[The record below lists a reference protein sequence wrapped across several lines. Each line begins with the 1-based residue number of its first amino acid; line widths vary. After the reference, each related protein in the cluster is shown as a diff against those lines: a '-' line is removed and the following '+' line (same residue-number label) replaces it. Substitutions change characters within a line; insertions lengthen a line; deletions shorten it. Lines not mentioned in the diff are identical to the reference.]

1 MSDHATHLAPGQVIL
16 SRLSGVA
23 TSGLTT
29 AILVAV
35 LIVMPVMLGG
45 SWIFTLGLCFANS
58 IGVLAVSLLVRY
70 GGEVSI
76 GHTFFTALGAYS
88 VGVLDTS
95 YGISLWASVPL
106 ALLLGVM
113 FGLLFAWPS
122 RNLHGIYLA
131 VTTLALALA
140 VPEMINNFD
149 TLTGGYE
156 GLYVATPFIPGIE
169 MGLQRYYVAL
179 FLLVLVCLAVARLRR
194 SRQGMALLLA
204 KTNAAAADA
213 FGTRR
218 VWARLSIMGISGGIG
233 AICGA
238 ALAFSGSTVS
248 PGGFT
253 FWQAI
258 FLLVGSVVS
267 FYGLS
272 LTRVLIGGAF
282 VTLVPQLLSASGAW
296 IPVLYGLALLGMILL
311 GHYLP
316 RIREM
321 MSRKSEAA

>member
-1 MSDHATHLAPGQVIL
+1 M
-16 SRLSGVA
+16 SRLSELA

-29 AILVAV
+29 AVVVAV
-35 LIVMPVMLGG
+35 LIFLPLLLGG
-45 SWIFTLGLCFANS
+45 SWTFTLGLCFANS

-88 VGVLDTS
+88 VGVLDTR

-106 ALLLGVM
+106 ALLLGVV

-149 TLTGGYE
+149 VLTGGYE
-156 GLYVATPFIPGIE
+156 GLYVATPFIPGVE

-179 FLLVLVCLAVARLRR
+179 FMLVIVCLAVARLRL

-204 KTNAAAADA
+204 KAHPAAADA

-218 VWARLSIMGISGGIG
+218 VWARVSIMGISGGIG

-238 ALAFSGSTVS
+238 TLAFSGSTVS

-311 GHYLP
+311 GHYMP
-316 RIREM
+316 RIRNAM
-321 MSRKSEAA
+321 NRKAEAN

>member
-1 MSDHATHLAPGQVIL
+1 MSSAP
-16 SRLSGVA
+16 
-23 TSGLTT
+23 SGLTRFGALVSPGAIT
-29 AILVAV
+29 AILTALLV
-35 LIVMPVMLGG
+35 VMPFLLGG
-45 SWIFTLGLCFANS
+45 SWTFTLGLCFANS

-88 VGVLDTS
+88 VGVLDTR

-106 ALLLGVM
+106 ALFLGVI
-113 FGLLFAWPS
+113 FGIVFAWPS

-149 TLTGGYE
+149 ALTGGYE
-156 GLYVATPFIPGIE
+156 GLYVATPLIPGAD
-169 MGLQRYYVAL
+169 MGLQRYFAAL
-179 FLLVLVCLAVARLRR
+179 VMLVLVCLAVARLRL

-204 KTNAAAADA
+204 KTHPAAADA

-218 VWARLSIMGISGGIG
+218 VWARLSVVAISGGIG
-233 AICGA
+233 ALCGA
-238 ALAFSGSTVS
+238 TLAFSGSTVS

-272 LTRVLIGGAF
+272 LPRVLIGGAF
-282 VTLVPQLLSASGAW
+282 VTLVPQLLSSSGAW
-296 IPVLYGLALLGMILL
+296 IPVFYGLALLGMILL

-316 RIREM
+316 RIRKALN
-321 MSRKSEAA
+321 RTSEVE

>member
-1 MSDHATHLAPGQVIL
+1 MSDQATTMITERPLLHRMQGFAATGIPGAALIAAL
-16 SRLSGVA
+16 
-23 TSGLTT
+23 
-29 AILVAV
+29 AV
-35 LIVMPVMLGG
+35 LPFLLGG
-45 SWIFTLGLCFANS
+45 SWTFTLGLCFANS

-76 GHTFFTALGAYS
+76 GHTFFTALGAYA
-88 VGVLDTS
+88 VGVLDTR

-106 ALLLGVM
+106 ALLLGVVL
-113 FGLLFAWPS
+113 GVGFAWPS

-140 VPEMINNFD
+140 VPELINNLD
-149 TLTGGYE
+149 GITGGYE
-156 GLYVATPFIPGIE
+156 GLYVATPFLPWAP

-179 FLLVLVCLAVARLRR
+179 VMLIAICLAVARFRQ

-204 KTNAAAADA
+204 KTHPAAADA

-218 VWARLSIMGISGGIG
+218 VWARISVMGISGGIG
-233 AICGA
+233 ALCGA
-238 ALAFSGSTVS
+238 TLAFSGSTVS

-272 LTRVLIGGAF
+272 LPRVLIGGAF

-296 IPVLYGLALLGMILL
+296 IPVFYGLALLGMILL

-316 RIREM
+316 RIQ
-321 MSRKSEAA
+321 KALAKHKGDA

>member
-1 MSDHATHLAPGQVIL
+1 MSDHATSIPAGPSALHRLTALASPGIVTTVL
-16 SRLSGVA
+16 
-23 TSGLTT
+23 T
-29 AILVAV
+29 AILVF
-35 LIVMPVMLGG
+35 LPFLLGG
-45 SWIFTLGLCFANS
+45 SWTFTLGLCFANS

-88 VGVLDTS
+88 VGVLDTR

-106 ALLLGVM
+106 ALMLGVV
-113 FGLLFAWPS
+113 FGIAFAWPS

-149 TLTGGYE
+149 ALTGGYE
-156 GLYVATPFIPGIE
+156 GLYVATPFIPGAD

-179 FLLVLVCLAVARLRR
+179 VMLVLVCLAVARLRL

-204 KTNAAAADA
+204 KTHPAAADA

-218 VWARLSIMGISGGIG
+218 VWARLSVVAISGGIG
-233 AICGA
+233 ALCGA
-238 ALAFSGSTVS
+238 TLAFSGSTVS

-272 LTRVLIGGAF
+272 LPRVLIGGAF
-282 VTLVPQLLSASGAW
+282 VTLVPQLLSSSGAW
-296 IPVLYGLALLGMILL
+296 IPVFYGLALLGMILL

-316 RIREM
+316 RIRKALN
-321 MSRKSEAA
+321 RNSEAA

>member
-1 MSDHATHLAPGQVIL
+1 MSDQATHMTSGQGVL

-23 TSGLTT
+23 RSGVTTT
-29 AILVAV
+29 ALVALLV
-35 LIVMPVMLGG
+35 FMPFMLGG
-45 SWIFTLGLCFANS
+45 SWTFTLGLCFANS

-88 VGVLDTS
+88 VGVLDTRF
-95 YGISLWASVPL
+95 GISLWASVPL

-113 FGLLFAWPS
+113 CGLLFAWPS
-122 RNLHGIYLA
+122 RNLNGIYLA

-149 TLTGGYE
+149 ALTGGYE
-156 GLYVATPFIPGIE
+156 GLYVATPFIPGID

-179 FLLVLVCLAVARLRR
+179 FMIVIVCLAVARLRV

-204 KTNAAAADA
+204 KTHPAAADA

-218 VWARLSIMGISGGIG
+218 VWARVSIMGISGGIG

-238 ALAFSGSTVS
+238 TLAFSGSTVS

-272 LTRVLIGGAF
+272 LARVLIGGAF
-282 VTLVPQLLSASGAW
+282 VTLVPQLLSSSGAW
-296 IPVLYGLALLGMILL
+296 IPVFYGLALLGMILL
-311 GHYLP
+311 GHYMP

-321 MSRKSEAA
+321 MNRKSEAT

>member
-1 MSDHATHLAPGQVIL
+1 MSDQATHIIPGQSVV
-16 SRLSGVA
+16 SRLSGMA

-29 AILVAV
+29 AVVVAV
-35 LIVMPVMLGG
+35 LIFMPLLLGG
-45 SWIFTLGLCFANS
+45 SWTFTLGLCFANS

-88 VGVLDTS
+88 VGVLDTR

-106 ALLLGVM
+106 ALLLGVV

-149 TLTGGYE
+149 VLTGGYE

-179 FLLVLVCLAVARLRR
+179 FMLVIVCLAVARLRL

-204 KTNAAAADA
+204 KAHPAAADA

-218 VWARLSIMGISGGIG
+218 VWARVSIMGISGGIG

-238 ALAFSGSTVS
+238 TLAFSGSTVS

-311 GHYLP
+311 GHYMP
-316 RIREM
+316 RIRKAM
-321 MSRKSEAA
+321 NRKAEAN

>member
-1 MSDHATHLAPGQVIL
+1 MSDQVSHMPSPPSAL
-16 SRLSGVA
+16 SRLSGLA
-23 TSGLTT
+23 TPGVT
-29 AILVAV
+29 AVVLVTLLLFLPA
-35 LIVMPVMLGG
+35 LLGG
-45 SWIFTLGLCFANS
+45 SWTFTLGLCFANS

-88 VGVLDTS
+88 VGVLDTR

-106 ALLLGVM
+106 ALVLGVA

-149 TLTGGYE
+149 GLTGGYE
-156 GLYVATPFIPGIE
+156 GLYVATPFLPGVD
-169 MGLQRYYVAL
+169 MGAQRYYVAL
-179 FLLVLVCLAVARLRR
+179 AMLVLVCFAVARLRL

-204 KTNAAAADA
+204 KTHPAAADA

-218 VWARLSIMGISGGIG
+218 VWARISVMGISGGVG
-233 AICGA
+233 ALCGA
-238 ALAFSGSTVS
+238 TLAFSGSTVS

-272 LTRVLIGGAF
+272 LPRVLIGGAF

-296 IPVLYGLALLGMILL
+296 IPVLYGLALLGMILI
-311 GHYLP
+311 GHYMP
-316 RIREM
+316 RIRKALNRNRETG
-321 MSRKSEAA
+321 

>member
-1 MSDHATHLAPGQVIL
+1 MSDSVSAHPAPRLEARLA
-16 SRLSGVA
+16 
-23 TSGLTT
+23 GLAQSDLKTW
-29 AILVAV
+29 ALVVGLV
-35 LIVMPVMLGG
+35 LLPLGLGG
-45 SWIFTLGLCFANS
+45 SWTFTLGLCFANS

-88 VGVLDTS
+88 VGVLDVR
-95 YGISLWASVPL
+95 YGLSLYASVPL
-106 ALLLGVM
+106 ALLLGVA
-113 FGLLFAWPS
+113 FGVFFAWPS
-122 RNLHGIYLA
+122 RNLSGIYLA

-149 TLTGGYE
+149 GITGGYE
-156 GLYVATPFIPGIE
+156 GLYVSTPLIPGVP
-169 MGLQRYYVAL
+169 MTPQRYYVAL
-179 FLLVLVCLAVARLRR
+179 AMLVAVTYAVARLRK
-194 SRQGMALLLA
+194 SRQGMQLLLA
-204 KTNAAAADA
+204 KTHPAAADA

-218 VWARLSIMGISGGIG
+218 VWARISVMGISSGIG
-233 AICGA
+233 ALCGA
-238 ALAFSGSTVS
+238 VLAFSGSTVS

-272 LTRVLIGGAF
+272 LFRVLLGGAF

-296 IPVLYGLALLGMILL
+296 IPVFYGLSLLGMILL

-316 RIREM
+316 RL
-321 MSRKSEAA
+321 RKRVARAGKGA

>member
-1 MSDHATHLAPGQVIL
+1 MSDHATSIPAGPSALHRLTALASPGIVTTVL
-16 SRLSGVA
+16 
-23 TSGLTT
+23 T
-29 AILVAV
+29 AILVF
-35 LIVMPVMLGG
+35 LPYLLGG
-45 SWIFTLGLCFANS
+45 SWTFTLGLCFANS

-88 VGVLDTS
+88 VGVLDTR

-106 ALLLGVM
+106 ALMLGVV
-113 FGLLFAWPS
+113 FGIAFAWPS

-149 TLTGGYE
+149 ALTGGYE
-156 GLYVATPFIPGIE
+156 GLYVATPFIPGAD

-179 FLLVLVCLAVARLRR
+179 VMLVLVCLAVARFRL

-204 KTNAAAADA
+204 KTHPAAADA

-218 VWARLSIMGISGGIG
+218 VWARLSVVAISGGIG
-233 AICGA
+233 ALCGA
-238 ALAFSGSTVS
+238 TLAFSGSTVS

-272 LTRVLIGGAF
+272 LPRVLIGGAF
-282 VTLVPQLLSASGAW
+282 VTLVPQLLSSSGAW
-296 IPVLYGLALLGMILL
+296 IPVFYGLALLGMILL

-316 RIREM
+316 RIRKALN
-321 MSRKSEAA
+321 RNSEAA

>member
-1 MSDHATHLAPGQVIL
+1 MSDQATHIIPGQSAV
-16 SRLSGVA
+16 SRLSELA

-29 AILVAV
+29 AVVVAV
-35 LIVMPVMLGG
+35 LIFLPLLLGG
-45 SWIFTLGLCFANS
+45 SWTFTLGLCFANS

-88 VGVLDTS
+88 VGVLDTR

-106 ALLLGVM
+106 ALLLGVV

-149 TLTGGYE
+149 VLTGGYE

-179 FLLVLVCLAVARLRR
+179 FMLVIVCLAVARLRL

-204 KTNAAAADA
+204 KAHPAAADA

-218 VWARLSIMGISGGIG
+218 VWARVSIMGISGGIG

-238 ALAFSGSTVS
+238 TLAFSGSTVS

-296 IPVLYGLALLGMILL
+296 IPVFYGLALLGMILL
-311 GHYLP
+311 GHYMP
-316 RIREM
+316 RIRNAM
-321 MSRKSEAA
+321 NRKAEAN

>member
-1 MSDHATHLAPGQVIL
+1 MSDQATVRADRGTWEWLRGFDATGAPTWIMV
-16 SRLSGVA
+16 
-23 TSGLTT
+23 
-29 AILVAV
+29 AILMV
-35 LIVMPVMLGG
+35 LPFALGG
-45 SWIFTLGLCFANS
+45 SWTFTLGLCFANS

-88 VGVLDTS
+88 VGILDTR

-106 ALLLGVM
+106 ALFMGVV
-113 FGLLFAWPS
+113 FGILFAWPS

-140 VPEMINNFD
+140 VPEIINNLD
-149 TLTGGYE
+149 QLTGGYE
-156 GLYVATPFIPGIE
+156 GLYVATPLIPGIE

-179 FLLVLVCLAVARLRR
+179 LLLVATTFAVARLRL
-194 SRQGMALLLA
+194 SRQGMAMMLA
-204 KTNAAAADA
+204 KTHPAAADA
-213 FGTRR
+213 FGYRR
-218 VWARLSIMGISGGIG
+218 VWARVAVMGISSGIG

-238 ALAFSGSTVS
+238 TLAFSGSTVS

-272 LTRVLIGGAF
+272 MHRVLIGGAF

-296 IPVLYGLALLGMILL
+296 IPVFYGLALLGMILL
-311 GHYLP
+311 GHHLP
-316 RIREM
+316 RLRQTLA
-321 MSRKSEAA
+321 KGK

>member
-1 MSDHATHLAPGQVIL
+1 MSDQATQLSPMPDVTRRLSALVANGAITWIMIGLLVIL
-16 SRLSGVA
+16 PA
-23 TSGLTT
+23 
-29 AILVAV
+29 
-35 LIVMPVMLGG
+35 MLGG
-45 SWIFTLGLCFANS
+45 SWTFTLGLCFANS

-88 VGVLDTS
+88 VGVLDTR

-106 ALLLGVM
+106 ALFLGVL
-113 FGLLFAWPS
+113 FGIIFAWPS

-149 TLTGGYE
+149 ALTGGYE
-156 GLYVATPFIPGIE
+156 GLYVSTPLIPGAD

-179 FLLVLVCLAVARLRR
+179 VLLALVCYAVARLRL

-204 KTNAAAADA
+204 KTHPAAADA

-218 VWARLSIMGISGGIG
+218 VWARVSVMGISGGIG

-238 ALAFSGSTVS
+238 SLAFSGSTVS

-272 LTRVLIGGAF
+272 LPRVLIGGAF
-282 VTLVPQLLSASGAW
+282 VTLVPQLLAASGAW
-296 IPVLYGLALLGMILL
+296 IPVFYGLALLGMILL

-316 RIREM
+316 RIRQALNTQ
-321 MSRKSEAA
+321 SETS

>member
-1 MSDHATHLAPGQVIL
+1 MSDQATHMTPDQNVL

-23 TSGLTT
+23 TSGVTT
-29 AILVAV
+29 TVLVAV
-35 LIVMPVMLGG
+35 LIFMPFLLGG
-45 SWIFTLGLCFANS
+45 SWTFTLGLCFANS

-88 VGVLDTS
+88 VGVLDVR

-106 ALLLGVM
+106 ALLLGVT

-149 TLTGGYE
+149 GLTGGYE
-156 GLYVATPFIPGIE
+156 GLYVSTPFIPGVT
-169 MGLQRYYVAL
+169 MGMQRYYVAL
-179 FLLVLVCLAVARLRR
+179 IMLVIVCVAVARLRL

-204 KTNAAAADA
+204 KTHPAAADA

-218 VWARLSIMGISGGIG
+218 VWARISIMGISGGIG
-233 AICGA
+233 ALCGA
-238 ALAFSGSTVS
+238 TLAFSGSTVS

-272 LTRVLIGGAF
+272 LPRVLIGGAF

-296 IPVLYGLALLGMILL
+296 IPVFYGLALLGMILL
-311 GHYLP
+311 GHYMP
-316 RIREM
+316 RIRKAM
-321 MSRKSEAA
+321 AQKSEVA

>member
-1 MSDHATHLAPGQVIL
+1 MSDQVSSLSPAAPGPT
-16 SRLSGVA
+16 RLAMLISPGV
-23 TSGLTT
+23 STT
-29 AILVAV
+29 ALTALLMVV
-35 LIVMPVMLGG
+35 PFLLGG

-88 VGVLDTS
+88 VGVLDTR
-95 YGISLWASVPL
+95 YGVSLWASVPL
-106 ALLLGVM
+106 ALFLGVI
-113 FGLLFAWPS
+113 FGIIFAWPS

-149 TLTGGYE
+149 ALTGGYE
-156 GLYVATPFIPGIE
+156 GLYVSTPLIPGAG

-179 FLLVLVCLAVARLRR
+179 VLLVLVCLAVARLRV
-194 SRQGMALLLA
+194 SRQGIAMLLA
-204 KTNAAAADA
+204 KTHPAAADA

-218 VWARLSIMGISGGIG
+218 VWARLSVMAISGGIG
-233 AICGA
+233 ALCGA
-238 ALAFSGSTVS
+238 VLAFSGSTVS

-272 LTRVLIGGAF
+272 LPRVLIGGAF
-282 VTLVPQLLSASGAW
+282 VTLVPQLLASSGAW
-296 IPVLYGLALLGMILL
+296 IPVFYGLALLGMILL

-316 RIREM
+316 RIR
-321 MSRKSEAA
+321 KALNQDKEAA

>member
-1 MSDHATHLAPGQVIL
+1 MSDQATHMTPVPTVL
-16 SRLSGVA
+16 SRATAVA
-23 TSGLTT
+23 TPGLT
-29 AILVAV
+29 AGLLMAA
-35 LIVMPVMLGG
+35 LAVMPFLLGG
-45 SWIFTLGLCFANS
+45 SWTFTLGLCFANS

-88 VGVLDTS
+88 VGVLDTR

-106 ALLLGVM
+106 ALMLGVT
-113 FGLLFAWPS
+113 FGILFAWPS

-149 TLTGGYE
+149 SLTGGYE
-156 GLYVATPFIPGIE
+156 GLYVATPFLPGID

-179 FLLVLVCLAVARLRR
+179 VMLGIVCFAIARLRL

-204 KTNAAAADA
+204 KTHPAAADA

-218 VWARLSIMGISGGIG
+218 VWARISIMGISGGIG
-233 AICGA
+233 ALCGA
-238 ALAFSGSTVS
+238 TLAFSGSTVS

-272 LTRVLIGGAF
+272 LPRVLIGGAF

-296 IPVLYGLALLGMILL
+296 IPVFYGLALLGMILL
-311 GHYLP
+311 GHYMP
-316 RIREM
+316 RIRKALN
-321 MSRKSEAA
+321 RKSETS

>member
-1 MSDHATHLAPGQVIL
+1 MSDQVSSLSPAAPEPTRLAMLVSPGV
-16 SRLSGVA
+16 S
-23 TSGLTT
+23 TT
-29 AILVAV
+29 ALTALLMVV
-35 LIVMPVMLGG
+35 PFLLGG
-45 SWIFTLGLCFANS
+45 SWIFTLGFCFANS

-88 VGVLDTS
+88 VGVLDTR

-106 ALLLGVM
+106 ALFLGVI
-113 FGLLFAWPS
+113 FGIIFAWPS

-149 TLTGGYE
+149 ALTGGYE
-156 GLYVATPFIPGIE
+156 GLYVATPLIPGAG

-179 FLLVLVCLAVARLRR
+179 VLLVLVCLAVARLRV
-194 SRQGMALLLA
+194 SRQGIAMLLA
-204 KTNAAAADA
+204 KTHPAAADA

-218 VWARLSIMGISGGIG
+218 VWARLSVMAISGGIG
-233 AICGA
+233 ALCGA
-238 ALAFSGSTVS
+238 VLAFSGSTVS

-272 LTRVLIGGAF
+272 LPRVLIGGAF
-282 VTLVPQLLSASGAW
+282 VTLVPQLLASSGAW
-296 IPVLYGLALLGMILL
+296 IPVFYGLALLGMILL

-316 RIREM
+316 RIR
-321 MSRKSEAA
+321 KALNQDKEAA